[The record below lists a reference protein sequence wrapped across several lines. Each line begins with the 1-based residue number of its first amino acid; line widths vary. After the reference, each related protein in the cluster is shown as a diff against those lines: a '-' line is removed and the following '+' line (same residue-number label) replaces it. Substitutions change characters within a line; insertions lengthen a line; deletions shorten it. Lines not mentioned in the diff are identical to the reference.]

1 MPNIGNT
8 ANEFIESDFLSR
20 LPLWKEIL
28 LWIAFIPA
36 ALFASNIV
44 SWLSLLVMWFGS
56 NYYSWGIWFEL
67 LWRQVATNFMCGYS
81 FVYIGSYVVP
91 RGKTPVAITLAAITI
106 FFSGLS
112 ALFAIRD
119 QQWMDLLGVACL
131 ISGNVACAVQI
142 SRVLKAREVKIGFVN
157 NTANNY
163 TPCYNAIKD
172 LEIQQVDLAR
182 QIIDEK

>member
-1 MPNIGNT
+1 MPNIRNT
-8 ANEFIESDFLSR
+8 ANEFIESDFPSR
-20 LPLWKEIL
+20 LPVWKEIL

-44 SWLSLLVMWFGS
+44 FWLSLLVMWFGS
-56 NYYSWGIWFEL
+56 NYYNWGIWFEL
-67 LWRQVATNFMCGYS
+67 LWHQVATNVMCGYS
-81 FVYIGSYVVP
+81 FVYIASYVAP
-91 RGKTPVAITLAAITI
+91 RGKTQVAITLAAITI

-119 QQWMDLLGVACL
+119 QQWMDLLGIACL
-131 ISGNVACAVQI
+131 ISGSVVCAVQI
-142 SRVLKAREVKIGFVN
+142 SRVLKAREVKIRIGCDSTNYYNQYN
-157 NTANNY
+157 NAL
-163 TPCYNAIKD
+163 KE